1 MLQYDDIFHFG
12 NFPAQYQLSNDFSFK
27 LTHKHNQNFKTSK
40 MYLKIPFY
48 QNFKNIAYCP
58 SNIPETMCCIVDKKE
73 EITLQ
78 FEGNCTYVPFKPRH
92 FYIMYCGNDDS
103 EPVTYFQNEQS
114 MWSFLANVIGTH
126 LGKFFVHDYII
137 SRSFAPH
144 LTPDVQIFE
153 VEIFKSSSQLN
164 HMS

>member
-1 MLQYDDIFHFG
+1 
-12 NFPAQYQLSNDFSFK
+12 
-27 LTHKHNQNFKTSK
+27 

-137 SRSFAPH
+137 SRSFVPH